1 MKTLRKIGKFYTKI
15 IMKNIGIF
23 IFVGILFVVFHDRGW
38 FPNEDMYAISQLIYQ
53 IVIPVLIAYEGGN
66 VLGGSGGGVLAV
78 LAVSGIL
85 SVRAEVG
92 MLGAMTLG
100 PAAGYLWKRE
110 ETFLREKV
118 GSSMQMLARNLAI
131 ACTGAV
137 LAAVGMWMIVP
148 LLTVTTSVLFYG
160 IHRMVEYKMTAC
172 LSVIIEPMKVFFLN
186 NIVNHGIMVPLGL
199 SQVQESGS
207 SILFLLEANPGPGLG
222 MLAALWYRGRERR
235 GEYLPALVAESAGGI
250 HEVYFPYVLA
260 NMKLLIPLIIGAMAG
275 SFCFELLDAGVQG
288 VISPGSIFVVV
299 LMAGKQKLGAVLVG
313 VVASAV
319 VSFAG
324 SVLVLNMKKRSPEA
338 KNSLIAEKSQMR
350 EAGSSEAEKS
360 RTGEVMEETEREKG
374 NTEIIADTPIRRI
387 AVVCDAGVGS
397 SAMGAALF
405 RRTLAKAGVTE
416 VRVDAYA
423 ADMIPEGMDLIV
435 CQREFSRMLPDEVD
449 QSLVSTVES
458 LVAAAEYERLVE
470 MIQKRN
476 G

>member
-1 MKTLRKIGKFYTKI
+1 MKTLHKIGKFYTKI

-23 IFVGILFVVFHDRGW
+23 IFIGILFVVFHDRGW

-100 PAAGYLWKRE
+100 PVAGYLWKRE

-160 IHRMVEYKMTAC
+160 IHRMVEYKLTAC

-288 VISPGSIFVVV
+288 VISPGSIFVVL

-313 VVASAV
+313 VVVSAV

-324 SVLVLNMKKRSPEA
+324 SVLVLNMKKCSPET
-338 KNSLIAEKSQMR
+338 
-350 EAGSSEAEKS
+350 EKS
-360 RTGEVMEETEREKG
+360 RTGEVMRETEREKG

-458 LVAAAEYERLVE
+458 LVAAIEYERLVE